1 MRHFLL
7 AFLFGLALAV
17 PAAAQMSGDRVVADI
32 QEAYREFDY
41 DEADRMGRDALRRYS
56 DFTVEQLTDIHT
68 ILALVAYNRG
78 DLSESRRQ
86 FISALQLTPD
96 LRLDPL
102 LISPKIVEFFG
113 EIQSDLAAS
122 DAALE
127 GAPTRYVLVRD
138 RRPDAAMRS
147 MIVPGWGQFYKGH
160 RTKGWIVSGLFG
172 AAAAGAIGAHVKRRN
187 AEAAYENESDPDLVE
202 NRYDTY
208 NRWHKTRNALIQ
220 GTALIWWA
228 GYVDALLT
236 DAAFGGDQ
244 SRMAIHAS
252 PRSLSLAVRF

>member
-1 MRHFLL
+1 MRHFFL
-7 AFLFGLALAV
+7 AFLFGLTLTV
-17 PAAAQMSGDRVVADI
+17 PAAAQTSGDGVVADV
-32 QEAYREFDY
+32 QEAYRQFDY
-41 DEADRMGRDALRRYS
+41 DEADRKGRDALRQYS
-56 DFTVEQLTDIHT
+56 DFTIEQLTDIHT

-86 FISALQLTPD
+86 FISALQLTPG

-113 EIQSDLAAS
+113 ETRSDLAAS

-172 AAAAGAIGAHVKRRN
+172 AVAAGAIGAHIKRRN
-187 AEAAYENESDPDLVE
+187 AEAAYENEPNPDLVE
-202 NRYDTY
+202 GRYDTY

-244 SRMAIHAS
+244 TRMAIHAS